1 LSKNYYYLVA
11 SLPYLRYEDKPPLSS
26 EEFRAICSTSLSE
39 GDAALLP
46 YCCYDAKVAVDT
58 VQSTGSAFVDFHILR
73 ERTLN
78 LNLAFLRSA
87 KLKRP
92 SPAEPPHDVPRA
104 EAVAKAA
111 FEMEDP
117 LEAETYIDRNRWGAL
132 DDVAGTN
139 YFGVNNIFAYLLKL
153 QLLERKQHLDTIKG
167 FAAYKEIYDAIK
179 ETIPEP
185 IPPKEGT

>member
-1 LSKNYYYLVA
+1 LSRNYYFLIS
-11 SLPYLRYEDKPPLSS
+11 SLPYIRYEDKPPMSS
-26 EEFRAICSTSLSE
+26 EEFKTACASLLSSS
-39 GDAALLP
+39 DAALLQ
-46 YCCYDAKVAVDT
+46 YCCYNPKVAVET
-58 VQSTGSAFVDFHILR
+58 VQTTGSAFVDFHLLR

-92 SPAEPPHDVPRA
+92 IPGEPPHDVPRA

-117 LEAETYIDRNRWGAL
+117 LEAELYIDRNRWGAL

-139 YFGVNNIFAYLLKL
+139 YFGVNNVFAYLLKL

-167 FAAYKEIYDAIK
+167 FVVYQELYEAIRN
-179 ETIPEP
+179 TIPEV
-185 IPPKEGT
+185 KKDK